1 MSQYYNV
8 YVFTAGT
15 LDYAEPIINYL
26 NTPKKTILGFLH
38 RKNCMETQ
46 NGFFIKDLR
55 IIQNRGLKDIIMV
68 DNLVHSFGLQINNGI
83 PILEFLNNKNDR
95 ELLGL
100 EKTLIELSTKEDVRE
115 HLEEKLRLKSV
126 LDISESEYLSVDE
139 YAVQK
144 IWCINLFTTYKYS
157 YHIS

>member
-1 MSQYYNV
+1 MDDIDSKKKFLVMDLDETLIHSIFDKEEKTDVTDYYKGDEFKFNVRPHCFEFLANMSQYFNV

-55 IIQNRGLKDIIMV
+55 IIQNRSLKDIIMV

-83 PILEFLNNKNDR
+83 PIL
-95 ELLGL
+95 
-100 EKTLIELSTKEDVRE
+100 
-115 HLEEKLRLKSV
+115 
-126 LDISESEYLSVDE
+126 
-139 YAVQK
+139 
-144 IWCINLFTTYKYS
+144 
-157 YHIS
+157 

>member
-1 MSQYYNV
+1 MDDIDSKKKFLVMDLDETLIHSIFDKEEKTDVTHYHKGDEFKFNVRPHCFEFLANMSQYFNV

-55 IIQNRGLKDIIMV
+55 IIQNRSLKDIIMV

-83 PILEFLNNKNDR
+83 PILEFLNNKQDR
-95 ELLGL
+95 
-100 EKTLIELSTKEDVRE
+100 
-115 HLEEKLRLKSV
+115 
-126 LDISESEYLSVDE
+126 
-139 YAVQK
+139 
-144 IWCINLFTTYKYS
+144 
-157 YHIS
+157 